1 MIQWR
6 LYSCKARSQPCEE
19 TAGADELFVVIGS
32 PNLRPIDLYERG
44 RIDFL
49 PIDSGYSLVK
59 TELIDLRNI
68 LVILYSDVSTIR
80 RVLGDAGLTAARIE
94 FTSNAT
100 NIWYSALHE
109 AEKLGQIE
117 TLLRVAEGDYG
128 TNEALQLA
136 CAAYRRLTGPP
147 LHNTQ
152 SHGVNLLPG
161 SEPLMNCV
169 NEIAAF
175 HELLNHEQTTQ
186 RAIVLQGGHGC
197 GKSRLL
203 REYRRLAES
212 RQRKVIGFDLSR
224 QLTIEHCLERI
235 VDNCAE
241 PARFTAFDQSLRKKK
256 PESLNRQADWHEEL
270 THAFFTDLRGQRTA
284 TPLFIFFD
292 HLEKSDH
299 PLRNW
304 LLDKFV
310 MRLADR
316 PLLTVLAGHAELER
330 VQHLEWVR
338 FFTPKI
344 PQIEHFYEYA
354 SHYEVQLEPANMN
367 ALFTAFQASPKSFV
381 DYINALR
388 LQQQG
393 QPV

>member
-1 MIQWR
+1 M
-6 LYSCKARSQPCEE
+6 
-19 TAGADELFVVIGS
+19 
-32 PNLRPIDLYERG
+32 
-44 RIDFL
+44 
-49 PIDSGYSLVK
+49 K

-68 LVILYSDVSTIR
+68 FVILYPDVSTIR
-80 RVLGDAGLTAARIE
+80 RVLADAGLAAARVE

-100 NIWYSALHE
+100 NIWYSALNE

-117 TLLRVAEGDYG
+117 PLLRIAEGEYK
-128 TNEALQLA
+128 TNHELQLA
-136 CAAYRRLTGPP
+136 CTAYRRTIAPS
-147 LHNTQ
+147 HRNFQ
-152 SHGVNLLPG
+152 SRSVDLLPG
-161 SEPLMNCV
+161 SEPLMDCV

-175 HELLNHEQTTQ
+175 HALLDHEQTTQ

-197 GKSRLL
+197 GKTRLL
-203 REYRRLAES
+203 REYRRLAEN
-212 RQRKVIGFDLSR
+212 RQRKVIVFDLSR

-241 PARFTAFDQSLRKKK
+241 PVRFTAFEQSLRKKK

-270 THAFFTDLRGQRTA
+270 THAFFTDLRSQRTA
-284 TPLFIFFD
+284 TPLFVFFD
-292 HLEKSDH
+292 HLEKADQ

-304 LLDKFV
+304 LLDKLV
-310 MRLADR
+310 VRLADR
-316 PLLTVLAGHAELER
+316 PLLAVLAGHAELER
-330 VQHLEWVR
+330 VQQLEWIR

-344 PQIEHFYEYA
+344 PQIEHFYAYA
-354 SHYEVQLEPANMN
+354 SHYEVQLEPAVMN
-367 ALFTAFQASPKSFV
+367 VLFAAFQSSPKSYV

>member
-1 MIQWR
+1 M
-6 LYSCKARSQPCEE
+6 
-19 TAGADELFVVIGS
+19 
-32 PNLRPIDLYERG
+32 
-44 RIDFL
+44 
-49 PIDSGYSLVK
+49 K

-68 LVILYSDVSTIR
+68 LVILYPDVISIR
-80 RVLGDAGLTAARIE
+80 RLLGDADLTTARIE
-94 FTSNAT
+94 LTSSAAN
-100 NIWYSALHE
+100 NWYAALNE

-117 TLLRVAEGDYG
+117 TLLRIAEGEYR
-128 TNEALQLA
+128 TNQTLQVA
-136 CAAYRRLTGPP
+136 CVAYRRTITPA
-147 LHNTQ
+147 HRNIQ
-152 SHGVNLLPG
+152 SRGVDLLPG

-169 NEIAAF
+169 NEIGAF
-175 HELLNHEQTTQ
+175 HELLDHEQTTQ

-212 RQRKVIGFDLSR
+212 RQRKVISFDLSR

-235 VDNCAE
+235 VDNCTE
-241 PARFTAFDQSLRKKK
+241 PARLTAFEQSLRKKK

-292 HLEKSDH
+292 HLEKADQ

-310 MRLADR
+310 IRLAGQ
-316 PLLTVLAGHAELER
+316 PLLVVLAGHAELER
-330 VQHLEWVR
+330 VQQLEWVR

-354 SHYEVQLEPANMN
+354 RYYEVHLEPTVMN
-367 ALFTAFQASPKSFV
+367 VLFAAFQASPKNFV
-381 DYINALR
+381 DYIHALR
-388 LQQQG
+388 LQQG
-393 QPV
+393 IST

>member
-32 PNLRPIDLYERG
+32 PNLRPIDLYERC

-169 NEIAAF
+169 HEIAAF
-175 HELLNHEQTTQ
+175 HELLNHEQTPQ

-224 QLTIEHCLERI
+224 QLTI
-235 VDNCAE
+235 
-241 PARFTAFDQSLRKKK
+241 FDQSLRKKK

-284 TPLFIFFD
+284 IPLFVFFD
-292 HLEKSDH
+292 HLEKADQ

-304 LLDKFV
+304 LLDKV
-310 MRLADR
+310 VVRLADR
-316 PLLTVLAGHAELER
+316 PLLAVLAGHAELER
-330 VQHLEWVR
+330 VQYLEWVR

-354 SHYEVQLEPANMN
+354 KHYEVQLEPTVMN
-367 ALFTAFQASPKSFV
+367 VLFAAFQASPKSYV

-388 LQQQG
+388 LQQG

>member
-1 MIQWR
+1 M
-6 LYSCKARSQPCEE
+6 
-19 TAGADELFVVIGS
+19 
-32 PNLRPIDLYERG
+32 
-44 RIDFL
+44 
-49 PIDSGYSLVK
+49 K

-68 LVILYSDVSTIR
+68 FVILYSDVSSIR
-80 RVLGDAGLTAARIE
+80 RVLDDAGLTAARVE
-94 FTSNAT
+94 LTSTLVN
-100 NIWYSALHE
+100 NWHSALNE

-117 TLLRVAEGDYG
+117 TLLRIAEGEYR
-128 TNEALQLA
+128 TNQALQLA
-136 CAAYRRLTGPP
+136 CAAYRRTTTPAHRNL
-147 LHNTQ
+147 Q
-152 SHGVNLLPG
+152 SRGVALLPG

-175 HELLNHEQTTQ
+175 DELLDHEQTTQ

-203 REYRRLAES
+203 REYRRLAEN
-212 RQRKVIGFDLSR
+212 RQRKVISFDLSR

-235 VDNCAE
+235 VDNCTE
-241 PARFTAFDQSLRKKK
+241 PARLTAFEQSLRKKK

-292 HLEKSDH
+292 HLEKADQ

-316 PLLTVLAGHAELER
+316 PLLAVLAGHAELER
-330 VQHLEWVR
+330 VQQLEWVR

-354 SHYEVQLEPANMN
+354 KHYEVQLEPTVMN
-367 ALFTAFQASPKSFV
+367 VLFAAFQSSPKSYV